1 MKLSVIIPA
10 YNESA
15 VIETTGRAVVAYLQ
29 KMYPSDHELIIV
41 DDGSTDDTALIVRE
55 RLALAARLIS
65 HELNQGKGAAV
76 RTGMLAAQGEYLL
89 FMDADNSTDIS
100 HVEPFMAA
108 IEQAD
113 IVIGSRKIAAA
124 QVVVAQNWF
133 KRTLGRLGN
142 SLIQLVL
149 LPGIKD
155 TQCGFKLYRSRCLDL
170 FKAQQRFDFAFDFE
184 ILYLAQQRGMIIKEL
199 PVRWVNNFDTRV
211 KPWSYVTTLIALF
224 SVKYHYWKGDYNL

>member
-1 MKLSVIIPA
+1 L
-10 YNESA
+10 E
-15 VIETTGRAVVAYLQ
+15 RA
-29 KMYPSDHELIIV
+29 
-41 DDGSTDDTALIVRE
+41 G
-55 RLALAARLIS
+55 
-65 HELNQGKGAAV
+65 
-76 RTGMLAAQGEYLL
+76 
-89 FMDADNSTDIS
+89 
-100 HVEPFMAA
+100 
-108 IEQAD
+108 

-142 SLIQLVL
+142 ALIQMVL

>member
-1 MKLSVIIPA
+1 
-10 YNESA
+10 
-15 VIETTGRAVVAYLQ
+15 VAYLQ

-100 HVEPFMAA
+100 HLESFMAA
-108 IEQAD
+108 IDQAD
-113 IVIGSRKIAAA
+113 IIIGSRKIAAA

-142 SLIQLVL
+142 ALIQMVL

>member
-15 VIETTGRAVVAYLQ
+15 VIATTARAVVAYLQ

-41 DDGSTDDTALIVRE
+41 DDGSTDETALIVRE
-55 RLALAARLIS
+55 RLALDARLIS
-65 HELNQGKGAAV
+65 HEVNQGKGAAV
-76 RTGMLAAQGEYLL
+76 RTGMLASQGEFML
-89 FMDADNSTDIS
+89 FMDADSSTDIN
-100 HVEPFMAA
+100 HLEGFMAA
-108 IEQAD
+108 IDGAD
-113 IVIGSRKIAAA
+113 IIIGSRKIAKAE
-124 QVVVAQNWF
+124 VVVAQNWF

-142 SLIQLVL
+142 SLIQIVL

-155 TQCGFKLYRSRCLDL
+155 TQCGFKLFRSKCRDV
-170 FKAQQRFDFAFDFE
+170 FKQQQRFDFAFDFE
-184 ILYLAQQRGMIIKEL
+184 ILYLALQQGMIIKEL
-199 PVRWVNNFDTRV
+199 PVRWINNFDTRV